1 MEADRAALYVL
12 LMSVPSKVVKHLQ
25 RVAQAGYDKT
35 RVQLEAAQGGDADAE
50 EQEAENAEVC
60 GERMSWPVLRS
71 MPCKGALSLSLQ
83 LDARFSELH
92 FLLQDAVGDIDWSA
106 VEFASVERRPLKR
119 HRVWGIGVCIR
130 LSMPLLVS
138 CLFFTLIYL
147 RMSLSTRNI
156 YSSSEVA
163 HAMGDRTVRSAT
175 DFKRLYSE
183 PGLCPKCCFSSH
195 SISFT

>member
-71 MPCKGALSLSLQ
+71 MPCKGALSLSLSLQ
-83 LDARFSELH
+83 LDARFRNSIFPCRMLLATLTGAPWSLH
-92 FLLQDAVGDIDWSA
+92 QLSA
-106 VEFASVERRPLKR
+106 DP
-119 HRVWGIGVCIR
+119 
-130 LSMPLLVS
+130 
-138 CLFFTLIYL
+138 
-147 RMSLSTRNI
+147 
-156 YSSSEVA
+156 
-163 HAMGDRTVRSAT
+163 
-175 DFKRLYSE
+175 
-183 PGLCPKCCFSSH
+183 
-195 SISFT
+195 